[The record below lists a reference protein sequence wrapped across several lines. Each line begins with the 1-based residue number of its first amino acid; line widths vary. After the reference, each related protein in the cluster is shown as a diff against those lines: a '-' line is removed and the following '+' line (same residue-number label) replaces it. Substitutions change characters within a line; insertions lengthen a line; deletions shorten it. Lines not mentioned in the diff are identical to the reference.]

1 MKRRHYISIASI
13 VVAAGLFGAGALV
26 VGQSKVSPQAI
37 ASSVTRTPE
46 LVERAWRLPV
56 AATFNRQLNWQSNGS
71 RCGPAAVANAYRSLG
86 EAASSEGKV
95 LAGTGRCWTGVCM
108 MGLTLDELADVARA
122 NTRRKITLL
131 RDLSEEQF
139 REHLRRSN
147 DPGRRYIVNFSR
159 ERIFGAGVG
168 HHSPIGGYLQNE
180 DLVFILDV
188 NSDFQ
193 PWLVERYITVA
204 WGRDYVDVPPL
215 RGVIFTDAKTSDL
228 HVSVDVAR
236 I

>member
-1 MKRRHYISIASI
+1 MKRKYFIGVIGIA
-13 VVAAGLFGAGALV
+13 VAVSLLGAGALV
-26 VGQSKVSPQAI
+26 VRQSEVSPQTI
-37 ASSVTRTPE
+37 ASSVTRAPE

-56 AATFNRQLNWQSNGS
+56 AATFSRQVVWQSNGS

-86 EAASSEGKV
+86 EAAITENEV
-95 LAGTGRCWTGVCM
+95 LAGTGRCWTGVCIA
-108 MGLTLDELADVARA
+108 GLTLDELADVARA
-122 NTRRKITLL
+122 NTSRKITVL

-168 HHSPIGGYLQNE
+168 HHSPIGGYLESE

-188 NSDFQ
+188 NRDYQ
-193 PWLVERYITVA
+193 PWLVERTRLFAAVNTLD
-204 WGRDYVDVPPL
+204 GDKK
-215 RGVIFTDAKTSDL
+215 RGLLLIE
-228 HVSVDVAR
+228 
-236 I
+236 